1 MKSVSRTGTTQKE
14 KLLKGIPSSPGTAV
28 GKSFVIKPEKV
39 VVPTVKISESEID
52 SELERFASST
62 EELIKEFDQALGKVG
77 QQPKEVG
84 DIISANIIILKDPFF
99 IESVQNIIKTSI
111 AAESAVIQSFDAQ
124 MKFFKHS
131 NDRILREK
139 AAELDHLKERLLA
152 ALRNRNIFHS
162 ACKDSIVVANSL
174 TPTDIVH
181 FKEIGIAGL
190 VTEVGGIAGHVSI
203 LARSL
208 EIPAVI
214 GVKNATS
221 GIKNGKNIVMN
232 GFTGTVITNPS
243 DETRLAYRKK
253 KADEIKYKRKLGK
266 LVKLPSE
273 TRDGKKIHLLA
284 NIDFTREVENA
295 VKVGAEGIGLVR
307 TEHMIFPVKVFPSIE
322 EQYDWYNKLS
332 ERIYPH
338 PVTIRVFDVGSD
350 KYAEGIPKHEDNPA
364 LGFRGIRFLLSR
376 KDLFEI
382 QVKAIL
388 RASKNKNVRL
398 LLPMISNIGEVLESI
413 DLVEKCKVEL
423 DAKGIHYDHNLPI
436 GVMIETPAAVM
447 LAPDIACHVDYFSI
461 GTNDLTQYT
470 LAADRTNELVAD
482 IFDPFHPA
490 VLRMIKSV
498 IDAAKANNVKVG
510 LCGEIAGH
518 AAATELLIGMG
529 IEELSVP
536 PSVLLELKSRIR
548 NTDMTRSKRIAGK
561 ALNAFC
567 MNDIREILHNGY
579 KA

>member
-273 TRDGKKIHLLA
+273 TKDGKKIHLLA

-436 GVMIETPAAVM
+436 GIMIETPAAVM

-510 LCGEIAGH
+510 LCGEIASH